1 MHLPLVCQ
9 RKLQGLWL
17 ALLYLTLA
25 VWPAGPALAQS
36 AELTTLR
43 TSREDGGLNLE
54 FVVRLTLPKTVDDA
68 LRNGVPLYFL
78 AQADLKRNRW
88 YWRDE
93 RIARVS
99 RSWRLAYQPLTDV
112 WRVGL
117 GGLNQT
123 YATFPEALAAVSRST
138 GWRLVDLSQVDADSK
153 HYVDFSFRLD
163 TSQLPG
169 PMQIGLGGQG
179 DWSVVVERSVRVE

>member
-1 MHLPLVCQ
+1 MHLPPVCQ
-9 RKLQGLWL
+9 RIPQGLWL
-17 ALLYLTLA
+17 VLLCLSLA
-25 VWPAGPALAQS
+25 GWTATPALAQS
-36 AELTTLR
+36 AELTSLR

-54 FVVRLTLPKTVDDA
+54 FVARLNLPKTVEDA
-68 LRNGVPLYFL
+68 LRHGVPLYFV
-78 AQADLKRNRW
+78 AQADLKRSRW

-93 RIARVS
+93 RIARIS
-99 RSWRLAYQPLTDV
+99 RSWRLAYQPLTGI

-138 GWRLVDLSQVDADSK
+138 GWRLVDLSQVEADNKYS
-153 HYVDFSFRLD
+153 VDFSFRLD

-179 DWSVVVERSVRVE
+179 DWLISVERSVRVE